1 MAKPTADT
9 DKELIQQ
16 LKNLKAEMID
26 RMTELDTRGYDI
38 EVTRGHDMPFN
49 FAVEITKTI
58 HTNTTI

>member
-26 RMTELDTRGYDI
+26 RVDELKKRGYTVKWAPRSDSI
-38 EVTRGHDMPFN
+38 FCLAIVKTVEVRE
-49 FAVEITKTI
+49 EI
-58 HTNTTI
+58 

>member
-26 RMTELDTRGYDI
+26 RMTELDSRGYDI
-38 EVTRGHDMPFN
+38 EVTHGHDTPFN
-49 FAVEITKTI
+49 FSIEITKTVYS
-58 HTNTTI
+58 NTAI